1 MGSLIMMYPSPDDCT
16 CHSSCSP
23 ECSETSDIHVEATTW
38 YVIYNE
44 YDHTCMVT
52 YIMYIYNL
60 TYIYIFYACSC
71 ANQFI
76 YQVCVQH
83 WNRFAVNPD
92 PIFRESHQLSF
103 EDHHFPPCPS
113 HQLSSLPCSNSS
125 KAKDRKARKWP
136 EWHLTSNQH
145 PNVLVG
151 F

>member
-1 MGSLIMMYPSPDDCT
+1 MIPKPWRLHLPFVDKTPWVQWNIWHPCWSNNMVCY
-16 CHSSCSP
+16 
-23 ECSETSDIHVEATTW
+23 
-38 YVIYNE
+38 IYNE

-52 YIMYIYNL
+52 YIYIFCIL
-60 TYIYIFYACSC
+60 TILYIFYACSC

-76 YQVCVQH
+76 YQICVQH

-92 PIFRESHQLSF
+92 PIFLESHQLSF
-103 EDHHFPPCPS
+103 EDHHCPPCPS
-113 HQLSSLPCSNSS
+113 HQLSSFPCSNSS